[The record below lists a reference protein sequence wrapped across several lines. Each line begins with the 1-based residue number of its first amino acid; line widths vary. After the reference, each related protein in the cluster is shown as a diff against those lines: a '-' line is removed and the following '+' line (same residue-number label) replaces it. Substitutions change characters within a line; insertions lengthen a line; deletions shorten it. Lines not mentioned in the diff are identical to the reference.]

1 MNIEQTILIEG
12 NKLFNEYYPHYLKH
26 FNGQRNKFTLEK
38 YRGYFNS
45 AARMFCVRE
54 GYDAEKLITAFL
66 LDGFKWPQQL
76 PQENVWKTYTAYLP
90 GLHNRKS
97 HDVEVVEKIV
107 SAATELK
114 RYPQGVPQWL
124 LSKINQKTVLENKMK
139 SSPILFA
146 FSKTFKKFV
155 YDNDINISLYDLR
168 EEVYSCE
175 KKEKILA
182 KISSLLGDDF
192 DKTT

>member
-1 MNIEQTILIEG
+1 MNIEQLILIEG
-12 NKLFNEYYPHYLKH
+12 GKLFNEYYPHYLKH

-38 YRGYFNS
+38 YRPYFNN

-76 PQENVWKTYTAYLP
+76 PQENVWKTYKAYLP
-90 GLHNRKS
+90 GLHNKKS

-114 RYPQGVPQWL
+114 RYPNGVPQWL
-124 LSKINQKTVLENKMK
+124 SSKINQKTVIENKMK
-139 SSPILFA
+139 SSPILFS
-146 FSKTFKKFV
+146 FSKSFSNFI
-155 YDNDINISLYDLR
+155 YDNDVNLSLFDLR
-168 EEVYSCE
+168 EKVYSCNQRN
-175 KKEKILA
+175 KIIA
-182 KISSLLGDDF
+182 KIQSILGDDF
-192 DKTT
+192 IETT